1 MASESL
7 GGQPTT
13 NRNSQRYLLVRF
25 ITNETVATKVIEQTV
40 RRSVQDMVGKL
51 GSAEMNV
58 RLIGFQEAD
67 GRAVFRCK
75 SESVEKLRAALA
87 LVTHVDGNPAAAMVL
102 RSSGTIK
109 ALKARIPRR
118 RPSAAQASRVAG

>member
-13 NRNSQRYLLVRF
+13 NRKSQRYLLVRF
-25 ITNETVATKVIEQTV
+25 ITNETVTTKAIEQTV

-75 SESVEKLRAALA
+75 SGSVERLRAALA

-118 RPSAAQASRVAG
+118 RRSVAQASRVAG

>member
-1 MASESL
+1 
-7 GGQPTT
+7 
-13 NRNSQRYLLVRF
+13 VRF
-25 ITNETVATKVIEQTV
+25 ITNETVATKIIEQTV
-40 RRSVQDMVGKL
+40 RQSVHDVVGKL

-67 GRAVFRCK
+67 GIAVFRCK
-75 SESVEKLRAALA
+75 SGSVERLRAALA
-87 LVTHVDGNPAAAMVL
+87 LITHVDGNPAAAMVL

-118 RPSAAQASRVAG
+118 RLSATQASRSTT

>member
-1 MASESL
+1 MASESS

-13 NRNSQRYLLVRF
+13 NRNSHRYLLVRF
-25 ITNETVATKVIEQTV
+25 ITKDAVTTKVIEQTV
-40 RRSVQDMVGKL
+40 RRSVEDMVGKL

-58 RLIGFQEAD
+58 RFIGFQEAD

-75 SESVEKLRAALA
+75 SGSVERLRAALA

-109 ALKARIPRR
+109 ALKVRIPRR
-118 RPSAAQASRVAG
+118 RRSAA